1 MGDHGLKLTEK
12 WNTDNSV
19 NATVDYE
26 KLMPGLKL
34 TLDGSFQPNTG
45 DKTGKLKTEYKHDRI
60 LFNEDMGLASSPV
73 VNMSAAVGHGP
84 YALGY
89 QTAFDSGKSALT
101 KHNLAL
107 AYNAGDMILHA
118 TATDSKVFGG
128 GVYLK
133 NSSKL
138 ETGVTASSA
147 VGGSSSFAIGCKYAL
162 GPDASIRA
170 KVSNTSQVGLSYQ
183 QKLRD
188 GVTVTMSANID
199 GNKLNEPGHKLGLCL
214 EMEA

>member
-1 MGDHGLKLTEK
+1 MGKHEK
-12 WNTDNSV
+12 
-19 NATVDYE
+19 
-26 KLMPGLKL
+26 
-34 TLDGSFQPNTG
+34 F
-45 DKTGKLKTEYKHDRI
+45 
-60 LFNEDMGLASSPV
+60 LFNADLNLASSPV
-73 VNMSAAVGHGP
+73 VNMSTSVGHGP

-138 ETGVTASSA
+138 ETCPFTGNV
-147 VGGSSSFAIGCKYAL
+147 
-162 GPDASIRA
+162 SIRGRILTGIV
-170 KVSNTSQVGLSYQ
+170 KSMKMNRTIV
-183 QKLRD
+183 LRRD
-188 GVTVTMSANID
+188 
-199 GNKLNEPGHKLGLCL
+199 
-214 EMEA
+214 

>member
-1 MGDHGLKLTEK
+1 MG
-12 WNTDNSV
+12 
-19 NATVDYE
+19 
-26 KLMPGLKL
+26 
-34 TLDGSFQPNTG
+34 
-45 DKTGKLKTEYKHDRI
+45 
-60 LFNEDMGLASSPV
+60 
-73 VNMSAAVGHGP
+73 
-84 YALGY
+84 
-89 QTAFDSGKSALT
+89 SGKSALT
-101 KHNLAL
+101 KHNLGL

-128 GVYLK
+128 SVYLK
-133 NSSKL
+133 NSAKL

-147 VGGSSSFAIGCKYAL
+147 VGGSSNFAIGCKYAL